1 MQTRQGD
8 NRVKLLAMS
17 QYFWPESFS
26 INDVVRSLKV
36 RGIDVTFLTGKPNYP
51 DGNVF
56 VGYRAWGCQRESWQG
71 IPVLRVPLAPRG
83 RNSAVGLAAN
93 YLSFIFSV
101 MMFGP
106 WLLRKKRFDAILV
119 YCPSPL
125 LQALSAL
132 YLGRIKGAPVIVW
145 VQDLWPESLE
155 STGYVKNRLVLDL
168 VRKLVQFLYRRTHH
182 ILISS
187 RSFAAPISAMAPGAK
202 ISYLPNS
209 IDSSFSAPDSA
220 PRTPM
225 PALDEGFCVVFAGNI
240 GAAQAMEVIVG
251 AASQLTAYPEIR
263 FVIIGSGSRHEWMQ
277 REVRDRGL
285 ANVHLVGRYPG
296 EAMPYLLSKAGAL
309 LVTLADRP
317 IFAATVPNKVQA
329 YLAVG
334 RPVVGCLNGEGARLI
349 EEAGAGMTVQAED
362 ADGLAQAIL
371 TLYRM
376 TPEARKEMGD
386 NGRLFYRQNF
396 DHEQLVD
403 RLVGLIQDTV
413 REYR

>member
-1 MQTRQGD
+1 
-8 NRVKLLAMS
+8 MS

-56 VGYRAWGCQRESWQG
+56 VGYRAWGCRRENWQG
-71 IPVLRVPLAPRG
+71 IPVLRVPLVPRG
-83 RNSAVGLAAN
+83 KNSAAGLAAN

-101 MMFGP
+101 MLFGP

-132 YLGRIKGAPVIVW
+132 YLGRIKGTPVIVW

-155 STGYVKNRLVLDL
+155 STGYVKNRLVFSL
-168 VRKLVQFLYRRTHH
+168 VKKLVQFLYRRTHH

-187 RSFAAPISAMAPGAK
+187 RSFAAPISAMVPGAK
-202 ISYLPNS
+202 VSYLPNS
-209 IDSSFSAPDSA
+209 IHSSFSAPDSA

-225 PALDEGFCVVFAGNI
+225 PVLDEGFCVVFAGNI

-251 AASQLTAYPEIR
+251 AASQLTSYPEIR
-263 FVIIGSGSRHEWMQ
+263 FVIIGSGSRLEWMQ
-277 REVRDRGL
+277 QEVRDRGL

-309 LVTLADRP
+309 LVTLAGRP

-329 YLAVG
+329 YLAAG
-334 RPVVGCLNGEGARLI
+334 RPVIGCLNGEGARLI
-349 EEAGAGMTVQAED
+349 EEAGAGITVQAED
-362 ADGLAQAIL
+362 ADGLSRAIL
-371 TLYRM
+371 SLYRM

-403 RLVGLIQDTV
+403 RLVGLIKDTV

>member
-1 MQTRQGD
+1 
-8 NRVKLLAMS
+8 MS

-56 VGYRAWGCQRESWQG
+56 IGYRAWGCQRENWQG
-71 IPVLRVPLAPRG
+71 IPVLRVPLVPRG
-83 RNSAVGLAAN
+83 KNSAAGLAAN

-101 MMFGP
+101 MLFGP

-132 YLGRIKGAPVIVW
+132 YLGRIKGTPVIVW

-155 STGYVKNRLVLDL
+155 STGYVKNRLVFSL
-168 VRKLVQFLYRRTHH
+168 VKKLVQFLYRRTHH

-187 RSFAAPISAMAPGAK
+187 RSFAAPISAMVPGAK
-202 ISYLPNS
+202 ISCLPNS
-209 IDSSFSAPDSA
+209 IHSSFSAPDSA

-225 PALDEGFCVVFAGNI
+225 PVLDEGFCVVFAGNI
-240 GAAQAMEVIVG
+240 GAAQAMEVIVR
-251 AASQLTAYPEIR
+251 AASQLTSYPEIR
-263 FVIIGSGSRHEWMQ
+263 FVIIGSGSRLEWMQ
-277 REVRDRGL
+277 QEVRDRGL

-296 EAMPYLLSKAGAL
+296 EAMPYLLSKAGVL

-329 YLAVG
+329 YLAAG
-334 RPVVGCLNGEGARLI
+334 RPVIGCLNGEGARLI
-349 EEAGAGMTVQAED
+349 EEAGAGITVQAED
-362 ADGLAQAIL
+362 ADGLSRAIL
-371 TLYRM
+371 SLYRM

-403 RLVGLIQDTV
+403 RLVGLIKDTV

>member
-1 MQTRQGD
+1 
-8 NRVKLLAMS
+8 MS

-26 INDVVRSLKV
+26 INDVVRSLKI
-36 RGIDVTFLTGKPNYP
+36 RGMDVTFLTGKPNYP

-56 VGYRAWGCQRESWQG
+56 VGYRAWGCQWENWQG
-71 IPVLRVPLAPRG
+71 IPILRVPLVPRG
-83 RNSAVGLAAN
+83 RNSAAGLAAN

-101 MMFGP
+101 MMFGS
-106 WLLRKKRFDAILV
+106 WLLRKKRFDALLV

-145 VQDLWPESLE
+145 VQDLWPESLQ
-155 STGYVKNRLVLDL
+155 STGYVKNKLILGL
-168 VRKLVQFLYRRTHH
+168 LRKLVQFLYRHTHH

-209 IDSSFSAPDSA
+209 IDSSFSAPDLG

-225 PALDEGFCVVFAGNI
+225 RALDEGFCVVFAGNI

-277 REVRDRGL
+277 REVRDTGL
-285 ANVHLVGRYPG
+285 ANVHLIGRYPA

-309 LVTLADRP
+309 LVTLADQP

-334 RPVVGCLNGEGARLI
+334 RPVIGCLNGEGARLI
-349 EEAGAGMTVQAED
+349 EEAGAGMTVKAED
-362 ADGLAQAIL
+362 ADGLARAIL

-376 TPEARKEMGD
+376 TPEARKKMGD

-403 RLVGLIQDTV
+403 RLVGLIKDTV

>member
-1 MQTRQGD
+1 MR
-8 NRVKLLAMS
+8 LLAVS

-26 INDVVRSLKV
+26 INEVVRSLKA
-36 RGIDVTFLTGKPNYP
+36 RGHNVTFLTGKPNYP
-51 DGNVF
+51 DGEIF
-56 VGYRAWGCQRESWQG
+56 EGYSAWGCQREDWQG
-71 IPVLRVPLAPRG
+71 IPIVRVPLVPRG
-83 RNSAVGLAAN
+83 KNSALGLAAN
-93 YLSFIFSV
+93 YLSFMFSV
-101 MMFGP
+101 MLFGP
-106 WLLRKKRFDAILV
+106 WLLRRERPDAILV

-125 LQALSAL
+125 LQALSVL
-132 YLGRIKGAPVIVW
+132 LLGWIKGVPVIVW

-155 STGYVKNRLVLDL
+155 STGYVKNRLILDL
-168 VRKLVQFLYRRTHH
+168 VRALVQFLYRHTDH

-187 RSFAAPISAMAPGAK
+187 RSFTAPISTMAPGAK
-202 ISYLPNS
+202 ISYFPNS
-209 IDSSFSAPDSA
+209 IDASFCDPDSA

-225 PALDEGFCVVFAGNI
+225 PELEEGFCVVFAGNI

-251 AASQLTAYPEIR
+251 AAEQLTSIPEIR
-263 FVIIGSGSRHEWMQ
+263 FVIIGSGSRLDWMQ
-277 REVRDRGL
+277 KEVRDKGL

-296 EAMPYLLSKAGAL
+296 EAMPYLLSKAAVL

-349 EEAGAGMTVQAED
+349 EEAGAGLTVPAED
-362 ADGLAQAIL
+362 AAGLARAIL
-371 TLYRM
+371 ALYRM

-386 NGRLFYRQNF
+386 NGRIFYRQNF

-403 RLVGLIQDTV
+403 RLVGLVQDTV